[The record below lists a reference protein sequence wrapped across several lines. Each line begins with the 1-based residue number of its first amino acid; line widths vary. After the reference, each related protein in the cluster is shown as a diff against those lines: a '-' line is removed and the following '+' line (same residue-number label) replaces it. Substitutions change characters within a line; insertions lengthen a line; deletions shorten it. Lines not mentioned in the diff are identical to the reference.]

1 MLSGLEVRPATLALP
16 MPPKRASEV
25 TDEVVQLKAKAAIGK
40 LFAAYLRHA
49 EESALGGLLVEITIL
64 HAATRQTA
72 AQVLRDAA
80 TTYKVDAD
88 AISLK
93 VKHEFAAK
101 EKAKL
106 APKPAAKAVPP
117 KAKKAA

>member
-1 MLSGLEVRPATLALP
+1 LEIVARQRGI
-16 MPPKRASEV
+16 K
-25 TDEVVQLKAKAAIGK
+25 KAKDSDSIGK
-40 LFAAYLRHA
+40 LFTAYLRRA
-49 EESALGGLLVEITIL
+49 EEGALSGLLVEITIL

-80 TTYKVDAD
+80 TAYKVDLD

-117 KAKKAA
+117 KARKAA

>member
-1 MLSGLEVRPATLALP
+1 LEIVARQRGI
-16 MPPKRASEV
+16 K
-25 TDEVVQLKAKAAIGK
+25 KAKDSDSIGK
-40 LFAAYLRHA
+40 LFTAYLRHA
-49 EESALGGLLVEITIL
+49 EEGVLNGLLVEITIL
-64 HAATRQTA
+64 HAANRQNA

-80 TTYKVDAD
+80 IVYKVDVD

-93 VKHEFAAK
+93 VKQEFAAK